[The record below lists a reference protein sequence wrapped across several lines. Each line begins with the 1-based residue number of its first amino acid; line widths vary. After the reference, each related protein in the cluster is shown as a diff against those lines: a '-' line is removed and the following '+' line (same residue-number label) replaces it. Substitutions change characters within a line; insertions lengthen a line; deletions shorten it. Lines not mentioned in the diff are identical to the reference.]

1 MQEASA
7 RVLTCPVAP
16 LPAPLQRRA
25 YFDSA
30 DYFLEVQGLQQD
42 AGHAST
48 AQQQAPSTPAT
59 PLLQQP
65 LHMKLQVACKHT
77 AQPSRLSVRS

>member
-1 MQEASA
+1 
-7 RVLTCPVAP
+7 V
-16 LPAPLQRRA
+16 PAFSSSLLLLLQRRA

-30 DYFLEVQGLQQD
+30 DYFLEVQGLQKD

-48 AQQQAPSTPAT
+48 AQQQQAPSTPAT
-59 PLLQQP
+59 PVLQP
-65 LHMKLQVACKHT
+65 LPMKLQPVACKHT